1 MTARP
6 QEARPR
12 ESRVACPLT
21 PQIFDPPEELER
33 KVWELARLMWQSS
46 NVVFHTGAGIST
58 ASGIPDFR
66 SVSKKGKL
74 RQGSCFYFWNLGEVG
89 ERPFCSPRSLEG
101 PANTSPAQYTEHTQ
115 MM

>member
-1 MTARP
+1 MSGSRQPKAVKGSGRLPATGGEESQHRP

-12 ESRVACPLT
+12 ESRFACPLT

-46 NVVFHTGAGIST
+46 SVVFHTGAGIST

-66 SVSKKGKL
+66 SVNKEGKL
-74 RQGSCFYFWNLGEVG
+74 RQGLLLILLG
-89 ERPFCSPRSLEG
+89 PR
-101 PANTSPAQYTEHTQ
+101 
-115 MM
+115 